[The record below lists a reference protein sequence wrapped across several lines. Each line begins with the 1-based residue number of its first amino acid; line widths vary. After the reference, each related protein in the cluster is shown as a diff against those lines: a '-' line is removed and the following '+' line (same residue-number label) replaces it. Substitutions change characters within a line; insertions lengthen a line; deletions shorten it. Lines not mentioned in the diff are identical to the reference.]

1 MGKLLSVYETIGQ
14 EKLYEM
20 IDVFYQHVQKD
31 DRINFLFPGDWEDT
45 AYKQKLFQT
54 QFLGGPNLYNETF
67 GHPMMRARHMPF
79 RITEESRDAWL
90 DNMRKAMN
98 DVGLDSDL
106 SEHLLARYTL
116 TANHMVNTF
125 EQ

>member
-1 MGKLLSVYETIGQ
+1 MGKLVSVYETIGQ

-79 RITEESRDAWL
+79 RITEESREVWL
-90 DNMRKAMN
+90 DNKEKAKKH
-98 DVGLDSDL
+98 VGIENNL
-106 SEHLLARYTL
+106 R
-116 TANHMVNTF
+116 
-125 EQ
+125 

>member
-1 MGKLLSVYETIGQ
+1 MDNLVSVYETIGQ

-20 IDVFYQHVQKD
+20 IDVFYQYVEKD

-79 RITEESRDAWL
+79 KITEKSRDAWL

-98 DVGLDSDL
+98 DVGLD
-106 SEHLLARYTL
+106 
-116 TANHMVNTF
+116 
-125 EQ
+125 